1 MSTKQRRPHYQDLKH
16 KWTRR
21 HQELHGNLW
30 KKHRNVLQWLED
42 SSKQLVVGSVAS
54 VLFLIHPLSHNV
66 LAQKLLHLSSPKH
79 NLESQPIDSGVQ
91 LIMALSSSLPPQVE
105 PLTDEQ
111 ETAITKLLTDYY
123 QLPVTSAIDGKRLD
137 RSYGLIG
144 AEQHLMR
151 YPGDT
156 ITTHFDLPEE
166 TRFAASGMAPGRGAW
181 GYFTDSSATLT
192 NQDKLREKYYI
203 AVPTFLAPGWKDDP
217 HAYYNFFKYRKML
230 VVNPEN
236 GKAMVVVIGDAGPA
250 TWTGKHLGGSP
261 EIMAYL
267 ERKDGS
273 AKGAVLYFFIDDPE
287 DEVTLGPVAKT

>member
-42 SSKQLVVGSVAS
+42 YSKQLVVGSVAS

-192 NQDKLREKYYI
+192 NQDKLREKYY
-203 AVPTFLAPGWKDDP
+203 
-217 HAYYNFFKYRKML
+217 NFFKYRKML

-236 GKAMVVVIGDAGPA
+236 GKAMIVDIGDAGPA
-250 TWTGKHLGGSP
+250 TWTGKQLGGSP
-261 EIMAYL
+261 EVMSYL

-273 AKGAVLYFFIDDPE
+273 AKGAVLYFFVDDPE
-287 DEVTLGPVAKT
+287 DKVPLGPVT